1 MENRK
6 GIERGRDRKGVLL
19 RLQIGFKRFPTRYA
33 QDSIKLP
40 MRFNTTRIC
49 QCPQTQTVNQLLSTA
64 TVKDIN
70 HTAHLV
76 LSTVCLRNYLRQAIL
91 TLFTVVQSFSF
102 NFCALFSNNVVG
114 NFLRNIVHVKMSFA
128 NLFNCIQLCFL
139 YFLTVFSLLLSFL

>member
-91 TLFTVVQSFSF
+91 TLLITVVQSFSL
-102 NFCALFSNNVVG
+102 NFRVLFSNNVVG
-114 NFLRNIVHVKMSFA
+114 NLLRNIVRITMSIV
-128 NLFNCIQLCFL
+128 NLFNCI
-139 YFLTVFSLLLSFL
+139 